1 MNGAAESTARAAH
14 PAHLVV
20 LGGLPLEVFRLDH
33 DEIIAGRSP
42 DLPLRLDHLEVS
54 RQHCRFR
61 FADGVWT
68 VQDLNSQWGTRV
80 TGVGARTALPLAQG
94 DRVQVASIV
103 LLFGLGDPPSQTVFE
118 KMRIGSLHEAAPV
131 MVRGLDVTRIPLE
144 DKMILGRDPD
154 AEVFLNDPAVSR
166 RHGTIARTSRGF
178 RVSDARST
186 SGSFVNGH
194 RFDEHLLTIG
204 DRLQIG
210 PYLFQFD
217 GEALNH
223 LSGAAGG
230 TIEAFA
236 LRRQVG
242 RVRVLDGISLRID
255 GSRFAGIIGPSGAGK
270 SSLLEALS
278 GMRAPAAGQVRVDE
292 ADVYGGKGEPS
303 FGYVPQQDIVHGELT
318 VRAALVFGARL
329 RLPRG
334 TASGEMNKL
343 VDQTIAQLGLEGREQ
358 TPVARLSG
366 GQRKR
371 VSVGVE
377 LLARP
382 AVLFLDEPS
391 SGLDPATEF
400 KLMELLRALA
410 DSGCTIVCT
419 THVVEN
425 LYLLDQLL
433 VVHRG
438 RLLYSGPPQEAREA
452 FGVQRISSLY
462 EVLEETPADQL
473 PRIEDSS
480 EPPAAAQ
487 PMRPKQRPALALPIL
502 LARQW
507 AILRADRSNFLI
519 LFGQPLLIA
528 ALVAWASDDA
538 SLALFFA
545 CIATLWFGCSN
556 ASQEIVRELPI
567 YHRERVIGL
576 GRGSYLAT
584 KLVFL
589 GGITLLQSLVLFTLL
604 ELFEWGLA
612 GAAVWQMA
620 GLLGLAVASVAIGLA
635 ISALART
642 LLQAVLIVPL
652 LLIPLILFSGYT
664 VPAADMKPRVYHISR
679 LMPSFAAQRVMD
691 LSFLWHREV
700 SRQVLSDHM
709 TAMRNLKKATD
720 IRTGDIYRNAGPGLW
735 SIFILALWT
744 LAGTAAAWLG
754 LRAREH

>member
-1 MNGAAESTARAAH
+1 MGDPADKI
-14 PAHLVV
+14 AHLAV
-20 LGGLPLEVFRLDH
+20 LGGLPLEVFTLDR

-42 DLPLRLDHLEVS
+42 DLSLRLDHLEVS

-61 FADGVWT
+61 FVDGHWT

-80 TGVGARTALPLAQG
+80 NGHSARASLPLATG
-94 DRVQVASIV
+94 DRVQIASIV
-103 LLFGLGDPPSQTVFE
+103 LLFGLGDPPSQTLFE
-118 KMRIGSLHEAAPV
+118 KMRIGSIREAAPV
-131 MVRGLDVTRIPLE
+131 MVRGVDVTRVILSE
-144 DKMILGRDPD
+144 AMTLGRDPD

-166 RHGTIARTSRGF
+166 THATLAKSHKGF
-178 RVSDARST
+178 EIKDARST
-186 SGSFVNGH
+186 SGTFVNGR
-194 RFDEHLLTIG
+194 RFDAHVLTIG
-204 DRLQIG
+204 DRLQLG

-223 LSGAAGG
+223 LSGASGG
-230 TIEAFA
+230 ALEAFA

-242 RVRVLDGISLRID
+242 RTRVLHDISLRID

-278 GMRAPAAGQVRVDE
+278 GMRAPATGQVLIDG
-292 ADVYGGKGEPS
+292 ADVYASEGEPS

-318 VRAALVFGARL
+318 VQAALIFGARL

-334 TASGEMNKL
+334 TATGEMRKL
-343 VDQTIAQLGLEGREQ
+343 VDQTISQLGLEGREQ

-382 AVLFLDEPS
+382 SVLFLDEPS

-400 KLMELLRALA
+400 KLMELLRDLA

-425 LYLLDQLL
+425 LFLLDQLL

-438 RLLYSGPPQEAREA
+438 RLLYSGSPQEVREA
-452 FGVQRISSLY
+452 FGVQKISSLY
-462 EVLEETPADQL
+462 DVLEEKAEEEL
-473 PRIEDSS
+473 PPSTE
-480 EPPAAAQ
+480 PAAPAATQQ
-487 PMRPKQRPALALPIL
+487 PMRPKRRGALALPIL
-502 LARQW
+502 LERQW
-507 AILRADRSNFLI
+507 AILSAEWSNFLI

-545 CIATLWFGCSN
+545 YIATLWFGCSN

-567 YHRERVIGL
+567 YRRERVIGL
-576 GRGSYLAT
+576 GRVAYLAA

-589 GGITLLQSLVLFTLL
+589 GGVTAAQSLLLFALLQ
-604 ELFEWGLA
+604 LFEGGMP
-612 GAAVWQMA
+612 GAALWQAA
-620 GLLGLAVASVAIGLA
+620 GLLGMALASVAIGLA

-664 VPAADMKPRVYHISR
+664 VPAADMKPRVYFVSR
-679 LMPSFAAQRVMD
+679 IMPSFAVQRVID
-691 LSFLWHREV
+691 LSFLWQKEV
-700 SRQVLSDHM
+700 GRSVLSDHM
-709 TAMRNLKKATD
+709 TSMRNLKKATD
-720 IRTGDIYRNAGPGLW
+720 IKTGDIYRDAGPGLW
-735 SIFILALWT
+735 SLLLLVLWT
-744 LAGTAAAWLG
+744 AAGSAAAWFG
-754 LRAREH
+754 LRSREHV